1 MTTNKAIF
9 QDGNKFYFVE
19 VLENNQIILK
29 VKENGWSDT
38 WSLPI
43 QELIGSLK

>member
-1 MTTNKAIF
+1 MKQLF

-19 VLENNQIILK
+19 VIDGKIILK
-29 VKENGWSDT
+29 VKENGWSDI

-43 QELIGSLK
+43 KEMVTG

>member
-1 MTTNKAIF
+1 MNNQAIF

-19 VLENNQIILK
+19 VMQGGTIILK
-29 VKENGWSDT
+29 VKENGWSDI

-43 QELIGSLK
+43 QEVVN